1 MVKGTS
7 RQVIVVPSPDPELFE
22 QAIFILRHDALGRQ
36 GISDRQILRQAQQSA
51 GGFLPQ
57 RKRHRWSALLWAALG
72 AAGTALVW
80 LTTALLQMAG

>member
-22 QAIFILRHDALGRQ
+22 QAIFILRHDALGKS
-36 GISDRQILRQAQQSA
+36 GVSDREILRQARQAA

-57 RKRHRWSALLWAALG
+57 RKRRSLRGPIWAVLG
-72 AAGTALVW
+72 AAGTGLVW
-80 LTTALLQMAG
+80 LVTALVL